1 MDKTYLPDL
10 ISELEKELLRLG
22 YTKGSMTF
30 YRRRW
35 NQLMAYAEDLGKCYY
50 TEQLGMDFLKEF
62 FGITQEDF
70 SRTLSQAETQE
81 IRVIRMVGD
90 FQNHHAVLRR
100 YLKHKEILTNPL
112 FVDTRSR
119 FQIFC
124 EKKSYSKVTTE
135 HYVKQSSYLMDYLA
149 AQGMDVFFRDII

>member
-10 ISELEKELLRLG
+10 ISGLEQELLRLG

-35 NQLMAYAEDLGKCYY
+35 NQLMAYAQDRGECYY

-70 SRTLSQAETQE
+70 SRTLPQAETQE
-81 IRVIRMVGD
+81 DPCDPYRWG
-90 FQNHHAVLRR
+90 FPA
-100 YLKHKEILTNPL
+100 PP
-112 FVDTRSR
+112 
-119 FQIFC
+119 C
-124 EKKSYSKVTTE
+124 G
-135 HYVKQSSYLMDYLA
+135 A
-149 AQGMDVFFRDII
+149 AALSQA

>member
-10 ISELEKELLRLG
+10 ISELEQELLRLG

-35 NQLMAYAEDLGKCYY
+35 NQLMAYAEDRGECYY

-62 FGITQEDF
+62 FGVTQEDF
-70 SRTLSQAETQE
+70 SRTLPQAETQE

-90 FQNHHAVLRR
+90 FQLHHAVLRR
-100 YLKHKEILTNPL
+100 YLKHKEILTTPVFCGYPQPVPAPSTGVSATATTSKGKNIGQL
-112 FVDTRSR
+112 ESR
-119 FQIFC
+119 C
-124 EKKSYSKVTTE
+124 
-135 HYVKQSSYLMDYLA
+135 
-149 AQGMDVFFRDII
+149 G